1 MDARIHANTQ
11 EETTMSFTNI
21 GIGQFCRRAIVCGVT
36 GAVMSF
42 AALLPVGPAQAE
54 GLDDPTLAPYLEAFK
69 GKKIGYVP
77 FSMSFDLAKG
87 WLAGMQKQADEL
99 GYEIIVR
106 DPNWNTDVGSQA
118 MNQLIN
124 EKPDI
129 IVYMNPDLQ
138 SYAKILKK
146 AQAEGIHL
154 VAVNLKSVFP
164 THYIGEDWQ
173 LNGKAEAEYIVSKC
187 GAGTGR
193 SGKVSIVQGIL
204 TSAASAYQLKGVMD
218 VFAQHPE
225 IQVVS
230 NQSANWDAGKAH
242 EITQTVLQQNP
253 DLCGVIGFWD
263 GMDIGAGAAVKEA
276 NLKDPVYVVTS
287 GGGAKEAACD
297 KLLDGTYAAYMNY
310 DVRTMAHDINTVIK
324 ILLQSELPPDM
335 KTFSLPTT
343 MQLLTKDNLTP
354 SSCWTMDDFK

>member
-1 MDARIHANTQ
+1 MKELLITSIHRLCGQSAKLGLAMALAVSVTFLPASAAN
-11 EETTMSFTNI
+11 
-21 GIGQFCRRAIVCGVT
+21 
-36 GAVMSF
+36 
-42 AALLPVGPAQAE
+42 AQ
-54 GLDDPTLAPYLEAFK
+54 GLNDPTLQPYLDSFK

-77 FSMSFDLAKG
+77 FSMSFDLAQG

-138 SYAKILKK
+138 SYARILKK
-146 AQAEGIHL
+146 AQAAGIHL

-173 LNGKAEAEYIVSKC
+173 QNGVEEAKYIVSKC
-187 GAGTGR
+187 GKATGR
-193 SGKVSIVQGIL
+193 SGKVSIMQGIL
-204 TSAASAYQLKGVMD
+204 TSAASAYQLYGVMS
-218 VFAQHPE
+218 VLEKHPE
-225 IQVVS
+225 IEVVS
-230 NQSANWDAGKAH
+230 NQSANWDAGKAR
-242 EITQTVLQQNP
+242 EITQTVLQQHP

-276 NLKDPVYVVTS
+276 NLAEPVYVVTS
-287 GGGAKEAACD
+287 GGGAREAACD
-297 KLLDGTYAAYMNY
+297 KLMDGTYSAYINY
-310 DVRTMAHDINTVIK
+310 DVRRMAADINSVIK
-324 ILLQSELPPDM
+324 ILLQSHLPADM
-335 KTFSLPTT
+335 QPFSLPTPA
-343 MQLLTKDNLTP
+343 QILTKDNLTP
-354 SSCWTMDDFK
+354 SSCWTMADFK

>member
-1 MDARIHANTQ
+1 MTGLQKSR
-11 EETTMSFTNI
+11 
-21 GIGQFCRRAIVCGVT
+21 GRRFFSR
-36 GAVMSF
+36 VMSLGVAA
-42 AALLPVGPAQAE
+42 AALGAACLTSPAAAQTE

-69 GKKIGYVP
+69 GKTVAYVP
-77 FSMSFDLAKG
+77 FSMSFDLAQG

-99 GYEIIVR
+99 GYTIVTR

-146 AQAEGIHL
+146 AQEAGIHL

-173 LNGKAEAEYIVSKC
+173 LNGKAEAEFIVSKC
-187 GAGTGR
+187 GEGSGR

-230 NQSANWDAGKAH
+230 NQSANWDAGKAN
-242 EITQTVLQQNP
+242 EITKTVLQQNP
-253 DLCGVIGFWD
+253 DLCGIIGFWD

-276 NLKDPVYVVTS
+276 NLPEPVYVVTS

-297 KLLDGTYAAYMNY
+297 KLLDGTYAAYMSY

-324 ILLQSELPPDM
+324 ILLQSELPADM
-335 KTFSLPTT
+335 KTFSLPTP
-343 MQLLTKDNLTP
+343 MKMLTKDNLTP
-354 SSCWTMDDFK
+354 SSCWVMDDFK

>member
-1 MDARIHANTQ
+1 MKIDTYTRIARRFAL
-11 EETTMSFTNI
+11 
-21 GIGQFCRRAIVCGVT
+21 GVAT
-36 GAVMSF
+36 ALVGM
-42 AALLPVGPAQAE
+42 AALLPAASVQAE

-69 GKKIGYVP
+69 GKTIGYVP

-99 GYEIIVR
+99 GYKIIVR

-118 MNQLIN
+118 MSQLIN
-124 EKPDI
+124 DKPDI

-146 AQAEGIHL
+146 AQAAGIHL

-173 LNGKAEAEYIVSKC
+173 MNGSEEAKYIVSKC

-230 NQSANWDAGKAH
+230 NQSANWDASKAH

-297 KLLDGTYAAYMNY
+297 KLMDGTYAAYMNY

-324 ILLQSELPPDM
+324 ILLQVKPEASMP
-335 KTFSLPTT
+335 TFSLPTS
-343 MQLLTKDNLTP
+343 LKILTKENLTP

>member
-1 MDARIHANTQ
+1 MVLMRKL
-11 EETTMSFTNI
+11 EKGSMY
-21 GIGQFCRRAIVCGVT
+21 RRAF
-36 GAVMSF
+36 AF
-42 AALLPVGPAQAE
+42 AAAVTIAGLSTLLPTTSVRAD
-54 GLDDPTLAPYLEAFK
+54 GLEDPTLAPYVDAFK
-69 GKKIGYVP
+69 GKTIGYVP

-99 GYEIIVR
+99 GYKIITR

-118 MNQLIN
+118 MSQLIN

-146 AQAEGIHL
+146 AQAAGIRL

-173 LNGKAEAEYIVSKC
+173 TNGREEAKYMVSQC
-187 GAGTGR
+187 GKGTNR
-193 SGKVSIVQGIL
+193 SGKVAIVQGIL

-218 VFAQHPE
+218 VFAENPE
-225 IQVVS
+225 IKVVS

-276 NLKDPVYVVTS
+276 NLKEPVYVVTS

-297 KLLDGTYAAYMNY
+297 KLADGTYSAYMSY
-310 DVRTMAHDINTVIK
+310 DVRGQARDINTVIK
-324 ILLQSELPPDM
+324 ILLQSNLPADL
-335 KTFSLPTT
+335 KTFSLPTPMT
-343 MQLLTKDNLTP
+343 MLTKDNITP
-354 SSCWTMDDFK
+354 SSCWVMNDFK

>member
-1 MDARIHANTQ
+1 
-11 EETTMSFTNI
+11 MSFANI
-21 GIGQFCRRAIVCGVT
+21 KLGHFCRRTLAVGVV
-36 GAVMSF
+36 GAVMGLT
-42 AALLPVGPAQAE
+42 AMLPAKPAHAD

-69 GKKIGYVP
+69 GKTIGYVP

-99 GYEIIVR
+99 GYKIIVR

-118 MNQLIN
+118 MSQLIN

-146 AQAEGIHL
+146 AQAAGIHL

-173 LNGKAEAEYIVSKC
+173 LNGAEEAKYIVSKC

-204 TSAASAYQLKGVMD
+204 TSAAQRKRPA
-218 VFAQHPE
+218 
-225 IQVVS
+225 
-230 NQSANWDAGKAH
+230 
-242 EITQTVLQQNP
+242 
-253 DLCGVIGFWD
+253 
-263 GMDIGAGAAVKEA
+263 
-276 NLKDPVYVVTS
+276 TS
-287 GGGAKEAACD
+287 SMTGP
-297 KLLDGTYAAYMNY
+297 M
-310 DVRTMAHDINTVIK
+310 
-324 ILLQSELPPDM
+324 PPI
-335 KTFSLPTT
+335 
-343 MQLLTKDNLTP
+343 
-354 SSCWTMDDFK
+354 

>member
-1 MDARIHANTQ
+1 MTTFANSMARRFGRRSLALGAAIALA
-11 EETTMSFTNI
+11 
-21 GIGQFCRRAIVCGVT
+21 GI
-36 GAVMSF
+36 
-42 AALLPVGPAQAE
+42 AALAPVATARAE
-54 GLDDPTLAPYLEAFK
+54 GLDDPTLAPYLDAFK

-87 WLAGMQKQADEL
+87 WLAGMKKQADEL

-124 EKPDI
+124 EKPDV

-138 SYAKILKK
+138 SYAKILKR
-146 AQAEGIHL
+146 AQAAGIHL

-173 LNGKAEAEYIVSKC
+173 MNGAEEAKYIVSKC

-297 KLLDGTYAAYMNY
+297 KLNDGTYAAYMSY
-310 DVRTMAHDINTVIK
+310 DVRGQARDINTVIK
-324 ILLQSELPPDM
+324 ILLQSEPAADM
-335 KTFSLPTT
+335 KTFSLPSPL
-343 MQLLTKDNLTP
+343 QILTKDNLTP
-354 SSCWTMDDFK
+354 ASCWTMDDFK

>member
-1 MDARIHANTQ
+1 MISIA
-11 EETTMSFTNI
+11 EFEVGSFY
-21 GIGQFCRRAIVCGVT
+21 RRALAVA
-36 GAVMSF
+36 GAVALAGM
-42 AALLPVGPAQAE
+42 AAFLPAKSVRAE
-54 GLDDPTLAPYLEAFK
+54 GLDDPTLAPYLDAFK
-69 GKKIGYVP
+69 GKTIGYVP

-99 GYEIIVR
+99 GYKIIVR

-146 AQAEGIHL
+146 AQAAGIHL

-173 LNGKAEAEYIVSKC
+173 LNGKEEAKYIVSKC
-187 GAGTGR
+187 GKGTNR
-193 SGKVSIVQGIL
+193 SGKVAIVQGIL

-218 VFAQHPE
+218 VFAENPE
-225 IQVVS
+225 IKVVS

-276 NLKDPVYVVTS
+276 NLKEPVYVVTS

-297 KLLDGTYAAYMNY
+297 KLADGTYSAYMSY
-310 DVRTMAHDINTVIK
+310 DVRGQARDINTVIK
-324 ILLQSELPPDM
+324 ILLQSELPVDM
-335 KTFSLPTT
+335 KTFSLPSP
-343 MQLLTKDNLTP
+343 MAMLTKENITP
-354 SSCWTMDDFK
+354 SSCWVMDDFK

>member
-1 MDARIHANTQ
+1 MF
-11 EETTMSFTNI
+11 SFAKSEI
-21 GIGQFCRRAIVCGVT
+21 RSLYRRALT
-36 GAVMSF
+36 LGAV
-42 AALLPVGPAQAE
+42 AGIA
-54 GLDDPTLAPYLEAFK
+54 GLTAWSVPTAVHADGLEDPTLAPYLEAFK

-118 MNQLIN
+118 MSQLIN
-124 EKPDI
+124 EKPDV

-146 AQAEGIHL
+146 AKEAGIQL
-154 VAVNLKSVFP
+154 VAVNLKSVVP

-173 LNGKAEAEYIVSKC
+173 LNGRAEAEYIVSKC
-187 GAGTGR
+187 GEGSGR
-193 SGKVSIVQGIL
+193 SGKVALLQGIL

-218 VFAQHPE
+218 VFEKHPE
-225 IQVVS
+225 IKVVS

-253 DLCGVIGFWD
+253 DLCGIVGFWD
-263 GMDIGAGAAVKEA
+263 GMDIGAGAAAKEA
-276 NLKDPVYVVTS
+276 NLKEPVYVVTS

-297 KLLDGTYAAYMNY
+297 KLMDGTYSAYMSY

-324 ILLQSELPPDM
+324 ILLQSKPPVDM
-335 KTFSLPTT
+335 PAFSLPTQ
-343 MQLLTKDNLTP
+343 MVMLTKDNLTP
-354 SSCWTMDDFK
+354 SSCWVMDDFK

>member
-1 MDARIHANTQ
+1 MKTSTYTRIARRFALGMATALVG
-11 EETTMSFTNI
+11 M
-21 GIGQFCRRAIVCGVT
+21 
-36 GAVMSF
+36 
-42 AALLPVGPAQAE
+42 AALLPASSVQAE

-69 GKKIGYVP
+69 GKTIGYVP

-99 GYEIIVR
+99 GYKIIVR

-118 MNQLIN
+118 MSQLIN
-124 EKPDI
+124 DKPDI

-146 AQAEGIHL
+146 AQAAGIHL

-173 LNGKAEAEYIVSKC
+173 MNGGEEAKYIVSKC

-225 IQVVS
+225 IKVVS
-230 NQSANWDAGKAH
+230 NQSANWDASKAH

-297 KLLDGTYAAYMNY
+297 KLNDGTYAAYMNY

-324 ILLQSELPPDM
+324 ILLQVKPEASMP
-335 KTFSLPTT
+335 TFSLPTS
-343 MQLLTKDNLTP
+343 LKILTKENLTP

>member
-1 MDARIHANTQ
+1 MKTFLKNKIKGLCGRTAKLGLTMAVAGLASAMTAN
-11 EETTMSFTNI
+11 
-21 GIGQFCRRAIVCGVT
+21 V
-36 GAVMSF
+36 
-42 AALLPVGPAQAE
+42 AQAE
-54 GLDDPTLAPYLEAFK
+54 GLNDPTLAPYYETFK

-99 GYEIIVR
+99 GYEIITR

-118 MNQLIN
+118 MSQLIN
-124 EKPDI
+124 EKPDV

-138 SYAKILKK
+138 SYAKILRK
-146 AQAEGIHL
+146 AQKAGIHL

-173 LNGKAEAEYIVSKC
+173 QNGVEEAEYIVSKC

-193 SGKVSIVQGIL
+193 SGKVSIMQGIL
-204 TSAASAYQLKGVMD
+204 TSAASAYQLYGVMS
-218 VFAQHPE
+218 VLEKHPE
-225 IQVVS
+225 MTVVS
-230 NQSANWDAGKAH
+230 NQSANWDASKAH

-276 NLKDPVYVVTS
+276 NLAEPVYVVTS

-297 KLLDGTYAAYMNY
+297 KLLDGTYSAYINY
-310 DVRTMAHDINTVIK
+310 DVRRMAADINSTIK
-324 ILLQSELPPDM
+324 ILLQSELPADM
-335 KTFSLPTT
+335 KPFLLPTPSK
-343 MQLLTKDNLTP
+343 MLTKDNLTE
-354 SSCWTMDDFK
+354 SSCWTMADFK

>member
-1 MDARIHANTQ
+1 MKIKTYTRIARRFAL
-11 EETTMSFTNI
+11 
-21 GIGQFCRRAIVCGVT
+21 GVAT
-36 GAVMSF
+36 ALVGMAT
-42 AALLPVGPAQAE
+42 LLPAGSVQAE

-69 GKKIGYVP
+69 GKTIGYVP

-99 GYEIIVR
+99 GYKIIVR

-118 MNQLIN
+118 MSQLIN
-124 EKPDI
+124 DKPDI

-146 AQAEGIHL
+146 AQAAGIHL

-173 LNGKAEAEYIVSKC
+173 MNGGEEAKYIVSKC

-297 KLLDGTYAAYMNY
+297 KLNDGTYAAYMNY

-324 ILLQSELPPDM
+324 ILLQSKPEASMP
-335 KTFSLPTT
+335 TFSLPTS
-343 MQLLTKDNLTP
+343 LKILTKENLTP

>member
-1 MDARIHANTQ
+1 MF
-11 EETTMSFTNI
+11 SFHQLKRGGVFKRFLALGAAI
-21 GIGQFCRRAIVCGVT
+21 GLAGLTVAPQIT
-36 GAVMSF
+36 
-42 AALLPVGPAQAE
+42 AAHAE
-54 GLDDPTLAPYLEAFK
+54 GLEDPTLAPYFEAFK

-77 FSMSFDLAKG
+77 FSMSFDLAQG

-146 AQAEGIHL
+146 AKAAGIQL
-154 VAVNLKSVFP
+154 VAVNLKSVVP

-173 LNGKAEAEYIVSKC
+173 LNGAAEAEYIVSKC
-187 GAGTGR
+187 GEGTGR
-193 SGKVSIVQGIL
+193 SGKVAILQGIL
-204 TSAASAYQLKGVMD
+204 TSAASAYQLKGVSD
-218 VFAQHPE
+218 VFAEHPE
-225 IQVVS
+225 IEVVS

-242 EITQTVLQQNP
+242 EITQTVLQQHP
-253 DLCGVIGFWD
+253 DLCGVVGFWD

-276 NLKDPVYVVTS
+276 NLAEPVYVVTS

-297 KLLDGTYAAYMNY
+297 KLLDGTYSAYMSY

-324 ILLQSELPPDM
+324 ILLQSKPPVDM
-335 KTFSLPTT
+335 PAFSLPTD
-343 MQLLTKDNLTP
+343 MVVLTKDNLKP
-354 SSCWTMDDFK
+354 DSCWVMDDFK

>member
-1 MDARIHANTQ
+1 MT
-11 EETTMSFTNI
+11 
-21 GIGQFCRRAIVCGVT
+21 AIVKNTCKKLCKRST
-36 GAVMSF
+36 RLAVAMTIASS
-42 AALLPVGPAQAE
+42 AALLPATGVQAE
-54 GLDDPTLAPYLEAFK
+54 GLDDPTRAPYLEAFK
-69 GKKIGYVP
+69 GKRIGYVP
-77 FSMSFDLAKG
+77 FSMSFDLAQG
-87 WLAGMQKQADEL
+87 WLAGMQIQADEL

-106 DPNWNTDVGSQA
+106 DPNWNTDVGTQA

-124 EKPDI
+124 EKPDL

-138 SYAKILKK
+138 SYARILKK
-146 AQAEGIHL
+146 AQKAGIHL

-173 LNGKAEAEYIVSKC
+173 KNGEEEAKYIAEKC
-187 GAGTGR
+187 GEGSGR
-193 SGKVSIVQGIL
+193 SGKVAILQGIL
-204 TSAASAYQLKGVMD
+204 TSAASAYQLKGVTD

-225 IQVVS
+225 IEVVS

-253 DLCGVIGFWD
+253 DLCGIVGFWD

-276 NLKDPVYVVTS
+276 NMAEPVYVVTS

-297 KLLDGTYAAYMNY
+297 KLEDGTYAAYMSY
-310 DVRTMAHDINTVIK
+310 DVRGQARDINTVIK
-324 ILLQSELPPDM
+324 VLLQSDLPADM
-335 KTFSLPTT
+335 KTFSLPTPLT
-343 MQLLTKDNLTP
+343 VLTKDNLTP

>member
-1 MDARIHANTQ
+1 MK
-11 EETTMSFTNI
+11 TNLKNKI
-21 GIGQFCRRAIVCGVT
+21 RGLGGRVAKFGVAM
-36 GAVMSF
+36 AVAGT
-42 AALLPVGPAQAE
+42 AAFMPVATAQAE
-54 GLDDPTLAPYLEAFK
+54 GLNDPTLAPYFEAFK

-87 WLAGMQKQADEL
+87 WLAGMQVQADEL
-99 GYEIIVR
+99 GYEIITR

-118 MNQLIN
+118 MLQLIN

-138 SYAKILKK
+138 SYAKILRK
-146 AQAEGIHL
+146 AQKAGIHL

-173 LNGKAEAEYIVSKC
+173 QNGVEEAKYIVSKC

-193 SGKVSIVQGIL
+193 SGKVSIMQGIL
-204 TSAASAYQLKGVMD
+204 TSAASAYQLYGVMS
-218 VFAQHPE
+218 VLNEHPE
-225 IQVVS
+225 MEVVS

-276 NLKDPVYVVTS
+276 NLAEPVYVVTS

-297 KLLDGTYAAYMNY
+297 KLLDGTYSAYINY
-310 DVRTMAHDINTVIK
+310 DVRRMAADINTVIK
-324 ILLQSELPPDM
+324 ILLQSDTPADM
-335 KTFSLPTT
+335 KPFLLPTPSKI
-343 MQLLTKDNLTP
+343 LTKDNLTP
-354 SSCWTMDDFK
+354 SSCWTMADFK

>member
-1 MDARIHANTQ
+1 MHVFTSLSSLWR
-11 EETTMSFTNI
+11 TMSI
-21 GIGQFCRRAIVCGVT
+21 AIAGLGILSI
-36 GAVMSF
+36 
-42 AALLPVGPAQAE
+42 AAAAEVKAE
-54 GLDDPTLAPYLEAFK
+54 GLEDPTLAPYIESFK
-69 GKKIGYVP
+69 GKTVGYVP

-99 GYEIIVR
+99 GYKIIVR

-138 SYAKILKK
+138 SYARILKK
-146 AQAEGIHL
+146 AQAAGIHL

-173 LNGKAEAEYIVSKC
+173 LNGREEAKYIVSKC
-187 GAGTGR
+187 GKGTNR
-193 SGKVSIVQGIL
+193 SGKVAIVQGIL
-204 TSAASAYQLKGVMD
+204 TSAASAYQLKGVTD
-218 VFAQHPE
+218 VFAENPE
-225 IQVVS
+225 IKVVS

-253 DLCGVIGFWD
+253 DLCGIIGFWD

-297 KLLDGTYAAYMNY
+297 KLTDGTYSAYMSY
-310 DVRTMAHDINTVIK
+310 DVRGQARDINTVIK
-324 ILLQSELPPDM
+324 ILMQSDLPPDM
-335 KTFSLPTT
+335 KTFSLPTPMT
-343 MQLLTKDNLTP
+343 LLTKDNLTP
-354 SSCWTMDDFK
+354 SSCWVMDDFK

>member
-1 MDARIHANTQ
+1 MISIAKWEAG
-11 EETTMSFTNI
+11 SFY
-21 GIGQFCRRAIVCGVT
+21 RRALAVA
-36 GAVMSF
+36 GAV
-42 AALLPVGPAQAE
+42 ALAGLSAFLPAKSVRAE
-54 GLDDPTLAPYLEAFK
+54 GLDDPTQAPYLEAFK
-69 GKKIGYVP
+69 GKTIGYVP

-99 GYEIIVR
+99 GYKIIVR

-146 AQAEGIHL
+146 AQKAGIHL
-154 VAVNLKSVFP
+154 VAVNLKSVVP

-173 LNGKAEAEYIVSKC
+173 LNGKEEAKYIVSKC
-187 GAGTGR
+187 GKGSGR
-193 SGKVSIVQGIL
+193 SGKVAIVQGIL

-218 VFAQHPE
+218 VFAENPE
-225 IQVVS
+225 IKVVS

-276 NLKDPVYVVTS
+276 NLKEPVYVVTS

-297 KLLDGTYAAYMNY
+297 KLMDGTYSAYMSY
-310 DVRTMAHDINTVIK
+310 DVRGQARDINTVIK
-324 ILLQSELPPDM
+324 ILLQSELPVDM
-335 KTFSLPTT
+335 KTFSLPTP
-343 MQLLTKDNLTP
+343 MAMLTKENITP
-354 SSCWTMDDFK
+354 SSCWVMDDFK

>member
-1 MDARIHANTQ
+1 MKSSGKSLAGSLYRRILAFGATV
-11 EETTMSFTNI
+11 
-21 GIGQFCRRAIVCGVT
+21 AVT
-36 GAVMSF
+36 
-42 AALLPVGPAQAE
+42 ALTVLSPATPVRAE

-69 GKKIGYVP
+69 GKRIAYVP

-106 DPNWNTDVGSQA
+106 DPNWNTDAGSQA
-118 MNQLIN
+118 MAQLIN
-124 EKPDI
+124 EKPDL

-138 SYAKILKK
+138 SYAKILKR
-146 AQAEGIHL
+146 AQAAGIHL

-187 GAGTGR
+187 GKGTDR
-193 SGKVSIVQGIL
+193 SGKVAILQGIL

-218 VFAQHPE
+218 VLSQNPE
-225 IQVVS
+225 ITVVS
-230 NQSANWDAGKAH
+230 NQSANWDAGKAN
-242 EITQTVLQQNP
+242 EITKTVLQQNP
-253 DLCGVIGFWD
+253 DLCGIIGFWD

-276 NLKDPVYVVTS
+276 NLKEPVYVVTS

-297 KLLDGTYAAYMNY
+297 KLLDGTYAAYMSY

-335 KTFSLPTT
+335 KTFSLPTP
-343 MQLLTKDNLTP
+343 MKLLTKDNLTP
-354 SSCWTMDDFK
+354 SSCWVMDDFK

>member
-1 MDARIHANTQ
+1 MTLFGKPTIR
-11 EETTMSFTNI
+11 SFY
-21 GIGQFCRRAIVCGVT
+21 RHLLVAGVT
-36 GAVMSF
+36 VALAGM
-42 AALLPVGPAQAE
+42 AALMPARTVHAD
-54 GLDDPTLAPYLEAFK
+54 GLDDPTLAPYLNAFK
-69 GKKIGYVP
+69 GKTIGYVP

-99 GYEIIVR
+99 GYKIIVR

-118 MNQLIN
+118 MSQLIN

-146 AQAEGIHL
+146 AQAAGIHL

-173 LNGKAEAEYIVSKC
+173 MNGTEEAKYIVSKC
-187 GAGTGR
+187 GAGSGR

-218 VFAQHPE
+218 VFARHPE
-225 IQVVS
+225 IKVVS

-297 KLLDGTYAAYMNY
+297 KLKDGTYAAYMSY
-310 DVRTMAHDINTVIK
+310 DVRGQARDINTVIK
-324 ILLQSELPPDM
+324 IILQSQPAVDM
-335 KTFSLPTT
+335 KTFSLPSPL
-343 MQLLTKDNLTP
+343 QILTKDNLTP

>member
-1 MDARIHANTQ
+1 MKAFLKNNIRKLCGHSATLGLAMAVAGAAAFLPAGVAN
-11 EETTMSFTNI
+11 
-21 GIGQFCRRAIVCGVT
+21 
-36 GAVMSF
+36 
-42 AALLPVGPAQAE
+42 AQ
-54 GLDDPTLAPYLEAFK
+54 GLNDPTLQPYLDSFK
-69 GKKIGYVP
+69 GKTIGYVP
-77 FSMSFDLAKG
+77 FSMSFDLAQG
-87 WLAGMQKQADEL
+87 WLAGMQVQADEL
-99 GYEIIVR
+99 GYEIITR

-138 SYAKILKK
+138 SYAKILRK
-146 AQAEGIHL
+146 AQKAGIHL

-173 LNGKAEAEYIVSKC
+173 QNGVEEAEYIVSKC

-193 SGKVSIVQGIL
+193 SGKVSIMQGIL
-204 TSAASAYQLKGVMD
+204 TSAASAYQLYGVMS
-218 VFAQHPE
+218 VLNEHPE
-225 IQVVS
+225 MEVVS

-276 NLKDPVYVVTS
+276 NLDEPVYVVTS

-297 KLLDGTYAAYMNY
+297 KLLDGTYSAYINY
-310 DVRTMAHDINTVIK
+310 DVRRMAADINTVIK
-324 ILLQSELPPDM
+324 VLLQSDLPADM
-335 KTFSLPTT
+335 ETFLLPTPSK
-343 MQLLTKDNLTP
+343 LLTKDNLTP
-354 SSCWTMDDFK
+354 SSCWTMADFG

>member
-1 MDARIHANTQ
+1 MKINTYTRIARRFALGVATAL
-11 EETTMSFTNI
+11 I
-21 GIGQFCRRAIVCGVT
+21 G
-36 GAVMSF
+36 M
-42 AALLPVGPAQAE
+42 AALLPAASVQAE

-69 GKKIGYVP
+69 GKTIGYVP

-99 GYEIIVR
+99 GYKIIVR

-118 MNQLIN
+118 MSQLIN
-124 EKPDI
+124 DKPDI

-146 AQAEGIHL
+146 AQAAGIHL

-173 LNGKAEAEYIVSKC
+173 MNGGEEAKYIVSKC

-297 KLLDGTYAAYMNY
+297 KLNDGTYAAYMNY
-310 DVRTMAHDINTVIK
+310 DVRTMAHDINSVIK
-324 ILLQSELPPDM
+324 ILLQVKPEANMP
-335 KTFSLPTT
+335 TFSLPTS
-343 MQLLTKDNLTP
+343 LKILTKENLTP

>member
-1 MDARIHANTQ
+1 MKEFLKNKVRELCGYSAKLGLAMAVAGAAAFVPVSAAN
-11 EETTMSFTNI
+11 
-21 GIGQFCRRAIVCGVT
+21 
-36 GAVMSF
+36 
-42 AALLPVGPAQAE
+42 AQ
-54 GLDDPTLAPYLEAFK
+54 GLNDPTLQPYLDAFK

-77 FSMSFDLAKG
+77 FSMSFDLAQG
-87 WLAGMQKQADEL
+87 WLAGMQNQADEL
-99 GYEIIVR
+99 GYEIITR

-124 EKPDI
+124 EKPDV

-138 SYAKILKK
+138 SYAKILRK
-146 AQAEGIHL
+146 AQKAGIHL

-173 LNGKAEAEYIVSKC
+173 QNGVEEAEYIVSKC
-187 GAGTGR
+187 GEGTGR
-193 SGKVSIVQGIL
+193 SGKVSIMQGIL
-204 TSAASAYQLKGVMD
+204 TSAASAYQLYGVMSVLD
-218 VFAQHPE
+218 QHPE
-225 IQVVS
+225 MEVVS

-253 DLCGVIGFWD
+253 DLCGIIGFWD

-276 NLKDPVYVVTS
+276 NLAETVHVVTS

-297 KLLDGTYAAYMNY
+297 KLMDGTYSAYINY
-310 DVRTMAHDINTVIK
+310 DVRRMAADINSVIK
-324 ILLQSELPPDM
+324 ILLQSDLPADM
-335 KTFSLPTT
+335 KTFLLPTPA
-343 MQLLTKDNLTP
+343 QLLTKDNITA

>member
-1 MDARIHANTQ
+1 MKINTYTRIARRFAL
-11 EETTMSFTNI
+11 
-21 GIGQFCRRAIVCGVT
+21 GVAT
-36 GAVMSF
+36 ALVGM
-42 AALLPVGPAQAE
+42 AALLPAGSVQAE

-69 GKKIGYVP
+69 GKTIGYVP

-99 GYEIIVR
+99 GYKIIVR

-118 MNQLIN
+118 MSQLIN
-124 EKPDI
+124 DNPDI

-146 AQAEGIHL
+146 AQAAGIHL

-173 LNGKAEAEYIVSKC
+173 MNGAEEAKYIVSKC

-225 IQVVS
+225 IKVVS
-230 NQSANWDAGKAH
+230 NQSANWDASKAH

-297 KLLDGTYAAYMNY
+297 KLMDGTYAAYMNY

-324 ILLQSELPPDM
+324 ILLQSKPEASMP
-335 KTFSLPTT
+335 TFSLPTS
-343 MQLLTKDNLTP
+343 LKILTKENLTP